1 VKKLEI
7 SLQKMQKKFLI
18 FKTTFLLLFFPF
30 WAFSNSLNI
39 SENIESTEISVLTCD
54 PGNEIYSLFGHS
66 ALRIKNPINGQDLVV
81 NWGLFEFSESQFQF
95 GYDFA
100 KGRLKYY
107 MGIQLMSNFITEY
120 RRSKRGIREQVLNL
134 SNQEKYQI
142 IQLLEENYKPE
153 NRKYKYEFFYDNCSS
168 RLRDVIKKVFGE
180 NINFYQSPKSN
191 KFTFRETIHLYLES
205 FPWLKLGIDLV
216 LGKKID
222 KLVNNE
228 NLMFLPLN
236 VEEIFDKSLVENNGS
251 IKNLVKSKNTLI
263 ESFENKNKLN
273 NIGFYSWIL
282 LAITLSLIVFKLDKA
297 LRVWSSLNLFI
308 IGLLGIVL
316 VFMWIGT
323 DHNATKMNFNLLW
336 ASPFHFILIFCLI
349 KESWNN
355 FTYWYLLLSLIL
367 IFTTILFWFTLTQ
380 EFNSFVKPIILELVI
395 IYYYY
400 FKKCGFQINLGK
412 TNG

>member
-1 VKKLEI
+1 
-7 SLQKMQKKFLI
+7 MQKKFLI

-39 SENIESTEISVLTCD
+39 SGNIESTEISVLTCD

-66 ALRIKNPINGQDLVV
+66 ALRIKNPVNGQDLVV

-222 KLVNNE
+222 KLVSNE

-236 VEEIFDKSLVENNGS
+236 VEEIFDKSLVENNES

-282 LAITLSLIVFKLDKA
+282 LAITLLLIVFKLDKA
-297 LRVWSSLNLFI
+297 LGIWSSLNLFI

-336 ASPFHFILIFCLI
+336 ASPFHFILIFYLI

-355 FTYWYLLLSLIL
+355 FTYWYLILSLIL

>member
-1 VKKLEI
+1 MEI

-39 SENIESTEISVLTCD
+39 SGNIESTEISVLTCD

-222 KLVNNE
+222 KLVSNE

-263 ESFENKNKLN
+263 KSFENKNKLN

-336 ASPFHFILIFCLI
+336 ASPFHFILIFYLI

-355 FTYWYLLLSLIL
+355 FTYWYLILSLIL

>member
-1 VKKLEI
+1 
-7 SLQKMQKKFLI
+7 MQKKFLI
-18 FKTTFLLLFFPF
+18 FKITFLLIFFPF
-30 WAFSNSLNI
+30 WAFSNSLNL

-54 PGNEIYSLFGHS
+54 PGTQIYSLFGHS
-66 ALRIKNPINGQDLVV
+66 ALRIKNPKNGDDLVF

-222 KLVNNE
+222 KLVSNE

-355 FTYWYLLLSLIL
+355 FTYWYLILSLIL

>member
-1 VKKLEI
+1 LEI

-39 SENIESTEISVLTCD
+39 SGNIESTEISVLTCD

-222 KLVNNE
+222 KLVSNE

-273 NIGFYSWIL
+273 NIEFYSWIL

-336 ASPFHFILIFCLI
+336 ASPFHFILIFYLI

-355 FTYWYLLLSLIL
+355 FTYWYLILSLIL

>member
-1 VKKLEI
+1 
-7 SLQKMQKKFLI
+7 MQKKFLI

-222 KLVNNE
+222 KLVSNE

-282 LAITLSLIVFKLDKA
+282 LAITLLLIIFKLDKA
-297 LRVWSSLNLFI
+297 LGVWSSLNLFI

-336 ASPFHFILIFCLI
+336 ASPFHFILIFYLI

-355 FTYWYLLLSLIL
+355 FTYWYLILSLIL

>member
-1 VKKLEI
+1 
-7 SLQKMQKKFLI
+7 MQKKFLI
-18 FKTTFLLLFFPF
+18 FKITFLLLFFPF
-30 WAFSNSLNI
+30 WAFSNILNL
-39 SENIESTEISVLTCD
+39 SENIENTEISVLTCD
-54 PGNEIYSLFGHS
+54 PGTQIYSLFGHS
-66 ALRIKNPINGQDLVV
+66 ALRIKNPVNGHDLVV

-222 KLVNNE
+222 KLVSNE

-282 LAITLSLIVFKLDKA
+282 LAITLLLIIFKLDKA

-336 ASPFHFILIFCLI
+336 ASPFHFILIFYLI

-355 FTYWYLLLSLIL
+355 FTYWYLILSLIL

>member
-1 VKKLEI
+1 MEI

-18 FKTTFLLLFFPF
+18 FKITFLLIFFPF
-30 WAFSNSLNI
+30 WGFSNSLNL
-39 SENIESTEISVLTCD
+39 SKNIESTEISVLTCD

-222 KLVNNE
+222 KLVSNE

-282 LAITLSLIVFKLDKA
+282 LAITLLLIVFNLDKA
-297 LRVWSSLNLFI
+297 LGVWSSLNLFI

-336 ASPFHFILIFCLI
+336 ASPFHFILIFYLI

-355 FTYWYLLLSLIL
+355 FTYWYLILSLIL

>member
-1 VKKLEI
+1 
-7 SLQKMQKKFLI
+7 MQKKFLI

-39 SENIESTEISVLTCD
+39 SGNIESTEISVLTCD

-134 SNQEKYQI
+134 SNQEKYKI

-222 KLVNNE
+222 KLVSNE

-282 LAITLSLIVFKLDKA
+282 LAITLLLIVFKLDKA
-297 LRVWSSLNLFI
+297 LGVWSSLNLFI

-323 DHNATKMNFNLLW
+323 DHNGTKMNFNLLW

-355 FTYWYLLLSLIL
+355 FTYWYLILSLIL

-380 EFNSFVKPIILELVI
+380 EFNSFVKPIILKLVI

>member
-1 VKKLEI
+1 
-7 SLQKMQKKFLI
+7 MQKKFLI

-39 SENIESTEISVLTCD
+39 SGNIESTEISVLTCD

-134 SNQEKYQI
+134 SNQEKYKI

-168 RLRDVIKKVFGE
+168 RLRDIIKKVFGE

-222 KLVNNE
+222 KLVSNE

-236 VEEIFDKSLVENNGS
+236 VEEIFDKSLVQNNGS

-282 LAITLSLIVFKLDKA
+282 LAITLLLIVFKLDKA
-297 LRVWSSLNLFI
+297 FEVWSSLNLFI

-355 FTYWYLLLSLIL
+355 FTYWYLILSLIL

>member
-1 VKKLEI
+1 MEI

-39 SENIESTEISVLTCD
+39 SGNIESTEISVLTCD

-222 KLVNNE
+222 KLVSNE

-349 KESWNN
+349 KKSWNN
-355 FTYWYLLLSLIL
+355 FTYWYLILSLIL

>member
-1 VKKLEI
+1 
-7 SLQKMQKKFLI
+7 MQKKFLI

-30 WAFSNSLNI
+30 WAFSNSFNI

-222 KLVNNE
+222 KLVSNE

-336 ASPFHFILIFCLI
+336 ASPFHFILIFYLI

-355 FTYWYLLLSLIL
+355 FTYWYLILSLIL

>member
-1 VKKLEI
+1 
-7 SLQKMQKKFLI
+7 MQKKFLI
-18 FKTTFLLLFFPF
+18 FKITFLLVFFPF
-30 WAFSNSLNI
+30 WAFSNSLNL

-54 PGNEIYSLFGHS
+54 PGTQIYSLFGHS
-66 ALRIKNPINGQDLVV
+66 ALRIKNPVNGHDLVV

-107 MGIQLMSNFITEY
+107 MGIQLMSNFMIEY
-120 RRSKRGIREQVLNL
+120 RRAKRGVREQVLNL
-134 SNQEKYQI
+134 SDQEKYQI

-168 RLRDVIKKVFGE
+168 RLRDIIKKVFNE

-191 KFTFRETIHLYLES
+191 KFTFRETIHKYLES

-222 KLVNNE
+222 VLVSNE

-236 VEEIFDKSLVENNGS
+236 VEQIFDQSLVENNGAK
-251 IKNLVKSKNTLI
+251 KNLIKSKNTLV
-263 ESFENKNKLN
+263 ESFENKNELS
-273 NIGFYSWIL
+273 NIGIYSWIL
-282 LAITLSLIVFKLDKA
+282 LGITLVLIVFKLEKA
-297 LRVWSSLNLFI
+297 LGFWSSLNLFI
-308 IGLLGIVL
+308 VGLLGIIL

-323 DHNATKMNFNLLW
+323 DHNATKMNYNLLW
-336 ASPFHFILIFCLI
+336 ASPFHFILIYSLI
-349 KESWNN
+349 KGSWNN
-355 FTYWYLLLSLIL
+355 FTYWYLILSLLL

>member
-1 VKKLEI
+1 MEI

-30 WAFSNSLNI
+30 WAFSYSLNI

-168 RLRDVIKKVFGE
+168 RLRDIIKKVFGE

-222 KLVNNE
+222 KLVSNE

-236 VEEIFDKSLVENNGS
+236 VEEIFDKSLVENNES

-282 LAITLSLIVFKLDKA
+282 LAITLLLIVFKLDKA
-297 LRVWSSLNLFI
+297 LGVWSSLNLFI

>member
-1 VKKLEI
+1 MEI

-39 SENIESTEISVLTCD
+39 SGNIESTEISVLTCD

-222 KLVNNE
+222 KLVSNE

-282 LAITLSLIVFKLDKA
+282 LAITISLIVFKLDKA

-336 ASPFHFILIFCLI
+336 ASPFHFILIFYLI

-355 FTYWYLLLSLIL
+355 FTYWYLILSLIL

>member
-1 VKKLEI
+1 MEI

-18 FKTTFLLLFFPF
+18 FKTTFLLIFFPI
-30 WAFSNSLNI
+30 WVFSYSLNI

-66 ALRIKNPINGQDLVV
+66 ALRIKNSVNGQDLVV

-168 RLRDVIKKVFGE
+168 RLRDIIKKVFGE

-222 KLVNNE
+222 KLVSNE

-236 VEEIFDKSLVENNGS
+236 VEEIFDKSLVQNNES

-282 LAITLSLIVFKLDKA
+282 LAITLLLIVFKLDKA
-297 LRVWSSLNLFI
+297 LGVWSSLNLFI

-336 ASPFHFILIFCLI
+336 ASPFHFIFIFCLI

-355 FTYWYLLLSLIL
+355 FTYWYLILSLIL

>member
-1 VKKLEI
+1 
-7 SLQKMQKKFLI
+7 MQKKFLI
-18 FKTTFLLLFFPF
+18 FKITFLLIFSPF
-30 WAFSNSLNI
+30 WAFSNSLNL

-54 PGNEIYSLFGHS
+54 PGTQIYSLFGHS
-66 ALRIKNPINGQDLVV
+66 ALRIKNPVNGHDLVV

-107 MGIQLMSNFITEY
+107 MGIQLMSNFMIEY
-120 RRSKRGIREQVLNL
+120 RRAKRGVREQVLNL
-134 SNQEKYQI
+134 SDQEKYQI

-168 RLRDVIKKVFGE
+168 RLRDIIKKVFNE

-191 KFTFRETIHLYLES
+191 KFTFRETIHKYLES

-222 KLVNNE
+222 VLVSNE

-236 VEEIFDKSLVENNGS
+236 VEQIFDQSLVENNGAK
-251 IKNLVKSKNTLI
+251 KNLIKSKNTLV
-263 ESFENKNKLN
+263 ESFENKNELS
-273 NIGFYSWIL
+273 NIGIYSWIL
-282 LAITLSLIVFKLDKA
+282 LGITLLLIVFKLEKA
-297 LRVWSSLNLFI
+297 LRFWSSLNLFI
-308 IGLLGIVL
+308 VGLLGIIL

-336 ASPFHFILIFCLI
+336 ASHFHFILIYCLI
-349 KESWNN
+349 KGNWNN
-355 FTYWYLLLSLIL
+355 FTYWYLILSLLL

>member
-1 VKKLEI
+1 
-7 SLQKMQKKFLI
+7 MQKKFLI
-18 FKTTFLLLFFPF
+18 FKITFLIIFFPF
-30 WAFSNSLNI
+30 WAFSNSLNL

-54 PGNEIYSLFGHS
+54 PGTQIYSLFGHS
-66 ALRIKNPINGQDLVV
+66 ALRIKNPVNGHDLVV

-107 MGIQLMSNFITEY
+107 MGIQLMSNFMIEY
-120 RRSKRGIREQVLNL
+120 RRAKRGVREQVLNL
-134 SNQEKYQI
+134 GDQEKYQI

-168 RLRDVIKKVFGE
+168 RLRDIIKKVFKE

-191 KFTFRETIHLYLES
+191 KFTFRETIHNYLES

-222 KLVNNE
+222 VLVINE

-236 VEEIFDKSLVENNGS
+236 VEQIFDQSLVENNGAK
-251 IKNLVKSKNTLI
+251 KNLIKSKNTLV
-263 ESFENKNKLN
+263 ESFENKNELS
-273 NIGFYSWIL
+273 NIGIYSWIL
-282 LAITLSLIVFKLDKA
+282 LGITLVLIVFKLEKA
-297 LRVWSSLNLFI
+297 LGFWSSLNLFI
-308 IGLLGIVL
+308 VGLLGIIL

-336 ASPFHFILIFCLI
+336 ASPFHFILIYCLI
-349 KESWNN
+349 KGCWNN
-355 FTYWYLLLSLIL
+355 FTYWYLILSLLL

>member
-1 VKKLEI
+1 MEI

-222 KLVNNE
+222 KLVSNE

-236 VEEIFDKSLVENNGS
+236 VEEIFDKSLVENNES

-273 NIGFYSWIL
+273 NIEFYSWIL

-336 ASPFHFILIFCLI
+336 ASPFHFILIFYLI

-355 FTYWYLLLSLIL
+355 FTYWYLILSLIL

>member
-1 VKKLEI
+1 MEI

-39 SENIESTEISVLTCD
+39 SGNIESTEISVLTCD

-222 KLVNNE
+222 KLVSNE

-282 LAITLSLIVFKLDKA
+282 LAITLLLIVFKLDKA
-297 LRVWSSLNLFI
+297 LGIWSSLNLFI

-355 FTYWYLLLSLIL
+355 FTYWYLILSLIL

>member
-1 VKKLEI
+1 MEI

-222 KLVNNE
+222 KLVSNE

-273 NIGFYSWIL
+273 NIEFYSWIL

-336 ASPFHFILIFCLI
+336 ASPFHFILIFYLI

-355 FTYWYLLLSLIL
+355 FTYWYLILSLIL

>member
-1 VKKLEI
+1 MEI

-54 PGNEIYSLFGHS
+54 PGTEIYSLFGHS
-66 ALRIKNPINGQDLVV
+66 ALRIKNPENGHDLVV

-107 MGIQLMSNFITEY
+107 MGIQLMSNFMIEY
-120 RRSKRGIREQVLNL
+120 RRAKRGVREQVLNL

-168 RLRDVIKKVFGE
+168 RLRDIIVKVFE
-180 NINFYQSPKSN
+180 KNINFYQSPKSN

-222 KLVNNE
+222 KLVSNE

-236 VEEIFDKSLVENNGS
+236 VEEIFDQSLVLNNGS

-263 ESFENKNKLN
+263 KSFENKNKLN

-282 LAITLSLIVFKLDKA
+282 LAITLLLIVFKLDKA
-297 LRVWSSLNLFI
+297 LGIWSSLNLFI

-336 ASPFHFILIFCLI
+336 ASPFHFILIYCLI

-355 FTYWYLLLSLIL
+355 FAYWYLILSLIL

>member
-1 VKKLEI
+1 
-7 SLQKMQKKFLI
+7 MQKKFLI
-18 FKTTFLLLFFPF
+18 FKITFLLIFFPF
-30 WAFSNSLNI
+30 WAFSNSLNL

-54 PGNEIYSLFGHS
+54 PGTQIYSLFGHS
-66 ALRIKNPINGQDLVV
+66 ALRIKNPVNGHDLVV

-107 MGIQLMSNFITEY
+107 MGIQLMSNFMIEY
-120 RRSKRGIREQVLNL
+120 RRAKRGVREQVLNL
-134 SNQEKYQI
+134 SDQEKYQI

-168 RLRDVIKKVFGE
+168 RLRDIIKKVFNE
-180 NINFYQSPKSN
+180 NMNFYQSPKSN
-191 KFTFRETIHLYLES
+191 KFTFRETIHKYLES

-222 KLVNNE
+222 VLVSNE

-236 VEEIFDKSLVENNGS
+236 VEQIFDQSLVENNGAK
-251 IKNLVKSKNTLI
+251 KNLIKSKNTLV
-263 ESFENKNKLN
+263 ESFENKNELS
-273 NIGFYSWIL
+273 NIGIYSWIL
-282 LAITLSLIVFKLDKA
+282 LGITLVLIVFKLEKA
-297 LRVWSSLNLFI
+297 LGFWSSLNLFI
-308 IGLLGIVL
+308 VGLLGIIL

-336 ASPFHFILIFCLI
+336 ASPFHFILIYCLI
-349 KESWNN
+349 KGSWNN
-355 FTYWYLLLSLIL
+355 FTYWYLILSLLL

>member
-1 VKKLEI
+1 
-7 SLQKMQKKFLI
+7 MQKKFLI
-18 FKTTFLLLFFPF
+18 FKITFLLIFFPF
-30 WAFSNSLNI
+30 WAFSNSLNL

-54 PGNEIYSLFGHS
+54 PGTQIYSLFGHS
-66 ALRIKNPINGQDLVV
+66 ALRIKNPVNGHDLVV

-107 MGIQLMSNFITEY
+107 MGIQLMSNFMIEY
-120 RRSKRGIREQVLNL
+120 RRAKRGVREQVLNL
-134 SNQEKYQI
+134 GDQEKYQI

-168 RLRDVIKKVFGE
+168 RLRDIIKKVFNE

-191 KFTFRETIHLYLES
+191 KFTFRETIHKYLES

-222 KLVNNE
+222 VLVSNE

-236 VEEIFDKSLVENNGS
+236 VEQIFDQSLVENNGAK
-251 IKNLVKSKNTLI
+251 KNLIKSKNTLV
-263 ESFENKNKLN
+263 ESFENKNELS
-273 NIGFYSWIL
+273 NIGIYSWIL
-282 LAITLSLIVFKLDKA
+282 LGITLVLIVFKLEKA
-297 LRVWSSLNLFI
+297 LGFWSSLNLFI
-308 IGLLGIVL
+308 VGLLGIIL

-336 ASPFHFILIFCLI
+336 ASPFHFILIYCLI
-349 KESWNN
+349 KGCWNN
-355 FTYWYLLLSLIL
+355 FTYWYLILSLLL

>member
-1 VKKLEI
+1 
-7 SLQKMQKKFLI
+7 MQKKFLI
-18 FKTTFLLLFFPF
+18 FKITFLLIFFPF
-30 WAFSNSLNI
+30 WAFSNSLNL

-54 PGNEIYSLFGHS
+54 PGTQIYSLFGHS
-66 ALRIKNPINGQDLVV
+66 ALRIKNPVNGHDLVV

-107 MGIQLMSNFITEY
+107 MGIQLMSNFMIEY
-120 RRSKRGIREQVLNL
+120 RRAKRGVREQVLNL
-134 SNQEKYQI
+134 SDQEKYQI

-168 RLRDVIKKVFGE
+168 RLRDIVKKVFNE

-191 KFTFRETIHLYLES
+191 KFTFRETIHKYLES

-222 KLVNNE
+222 VLVSNE

-236 VEEIFDKSLVENNGS
+236 VEQIFDQSLVENNGAK
-251 IKNLVKSKNTLI
+251 KNLIKSKNTLV
-263 ESFENKNKLN
+263 ESFENKNELS
-273 NIGFYSWIL
+273 NIGIYSWIL
-282 LAITLSLIVFKLDKA
+282 LGITLVLIVFKLEKA
-297 LRVWSSLNLFI
+297 LGFWSSLNLFI
-308 IGLLGIVL
+308 VGLLGIIL

-323 DHNATKMNFNLLW
+323 DHNATKMNYNLLW
-336 ASPFHFILIFCLI
+336 ASPFHFILIYYLI
-349 KESWNN
+349 KGSWNN
-355 FTYWYLLLSLIL
+355 FTYWYLILSLLL

-380 EFNSFVKPIILELVI
+380 EFNSFVKPIILELLI

>member
-1 VKKLEI
+1 MEI

-18 FKTTFLLLFFPF
+18 FKTTFLLIFFPI
-30 WAFSNSLNI
+30 WAFSYSLNI

-66 ALRIKNPINGQDLVV
+66 ALRIKNPVNGQDLVV

-222 KLVNNE
+222 KLVSNE

-236 VEEIFDKSLVENNGS
+236 VEEIFDKSLVQNNES
-251 IKNLVKSKNTLI
+251 FKNLVISKNTLI

-282 LAITLSLIVFKLDKA
+282 LAITLLLIVFKLDKA
-297 LRVWSSLNLFI
+297 LGIWSSLNLFI

-355 FTYWYLLLSLIL
+355 FTYWYLILSLIL

>member
-1 VKKLEI
+1 
-7 SLQKMQKKFLI
+7 MQKKFLI
-18 FKTTFLLLFFPF
+18 FKITFLIIFFPF
-30 WAFSNSLNI
+30 WAFSNSLNL

-54 PGNEIYSLFGHS
+54 PGTQIYSLFGHS
-66 ALRIKNPINGQDLVV
+66 ALRIKNPVNGHDLVV

-107 MGIQLMSNFITEY
+107 MGIQLMSNFMIEY
-120 RRSKRGIREQVLNL
+120 RRAKRGVREQVLNL
-134 SNQEKYQI
+134 GDQEKYQI

-168 RLRDVIKKVFGE
+168 RLRDIIKKVFNE

-191 KFTFRETIHLYLES
+191 KFTFRETIHKYLES

-222 KLVNNE
+222 VLVINE

-236 VEEIFDKSLVENNGS
+236 VEQIFDQSLVENNGAK
-251 IKNLVKSKNTLI
+251 KNLIKSKNTLV
-263 ESFENKNKLN
+263 ESFENKNELS
-273 NIGFYSWIL
+273 NIGIYSWIL
-282 LAITLSLIVFKLDKA
+282 LGITLVLIVFKLEKA
-297 LRVWSSLNLFI
+297 LGFWSSLNLFI
-308 IGLLGIVL
+308 VGLLGIIL

-336 ASPFHFILIFCLI
+336 ASPFHFILIYCLI
-349 KESWNN
+349 KGCWNN
-355 FTYWYLLLSLIL
+355 FTYWYLILSLLL

>member
-1 VKKLEI
+1 
-7 SLQKMQKKFLI
+7 MQKKFLI
-18 FKTTFLLLFFPF
+18 FKITFLLIFFPF
-30 WAFSNSLNI
+30 WVFSNSLNL

-54 PGNEIYSLFGHS
+54 PGTEIYSLFGHS
-66 ALRIKNPINGQDLVV
+66 ALRIKNPVNGHDLVV
-81 NWGLFEFSESQFQF
+81 NWGLFEFSESQFLF

-107 MGIQLMSNFITEY
+107 MGIQLMSNFMIEY
-120 RRSKRGIREQVLNL
+120 RRAKRGVREQVLNL
-134 SNQEKYQI
+134 SDQEKYQI

-168 RLRDVIKKVFGE
+168 RLRDIIKKVFNE

-191 KFTFRETIHLYLES
+191 KFTFRETIHKYLES

-222 KLVNNE
+222 VLVSNE

-236 VEEIFDKSLVENNGS
+236 VEQIFDQSLVENNGAK
-251 IKNLVKSKNTLI
+251 KNLIKSKNTLV
-263 ESFENKNKLN
+263 ESFENQNKLS
-273 NIGFYSWIL
+273 NIGIYSWIL
-282 LAITLSLIVFKLDKA
+282 LGITLVLIVFKLEKA
-297 LRVWSSLNLFI
+297 LGFWSSLNLFI
-308 IGLLGIVL
+308 VGLLGIIL

-336 ASPFHFILIFCLI
+336 ASPFHFILIYYLI
-349 KESWNN
+349 KGSWNN
-355 FTYWYLLLSLIL
+355 FTYWYLILSLLL

>member
-1 VKKLEI
+1 MEI

-222 KLVNNE
+222 KLVSNE

-355 FTYWYLLLSLIL
+355 FTYWYLILSLIL

>member
-1 VKKLEI
+1 LEI

-18 FKTTFLLLFFPF
+18 FKTTFLLFFPF

-222 KLVNNE
+222 KLVSNE

-336 ASPFHFILIFCLI
+336 ASPFHFILIFYLI

-355 FTYWYLLLSLIL
+355 FTYWYLILSLIL

>member
-1 VKKLEI
+1 
-7 SLQKMQKKFLI
+7 
-18 FKTTFLLLFFPF
+18 
-30 WAFSNSLNI
+30 
-39 SENIESTEISVLTCD
+39 
-54 PGNEIYSLFGHS
+54 
-66 ALRIKNPINGQDLVV
+66 
-81 NWGLFEFSESQFQF
+81 
-95 GYDFA
+95 
-100 KGRLKYY
+100 
-107 MGIQLMSNFITEY
+107 
-120 RRSKRGIREQVLNL
+120 
-134 SNQEKYQI
+134 
-142 IQLLEENYKPE
+142 
-153 NRKYKYEFFYDNCSS
+153 
-168 RLRDVIKKVFGE
+168 
-180 NINFYQSPKSN
+180 
-191 KFTFRETIHLYLES
+191 
-205 FPWLKLGIDLV
+205 
-216 LGKKID
+216 
-222 KLVNNE
+222 
-228 NLMFLPLN
+228 MFLPLN

-282 LAITLSLIVFKLDKA
+282 LAITLLLIVFKLDKA
-297 LRVWSSLNLFI
+297 LGVWSSLNLFI

-336 ASPFHFILIFCLI
+336 ASPFHFILIFYLI

-355 FTYWYLLLSLIL
+355 FTYWYLILSLIL